1 MPSRPALLRLYATR
15 YRRVIIKT
23 EVQHMTENTYV
34 SVTQLARRYSVD
46 RSTIWRWVQR
56 GTLPQPFRLSE
67 QTTRWK
73 LEEIEQRDA
82 ERETAA

>member
-1 MPSRPALLRLYATR
+1 MN
-15 YRRVIIKT
+15 
-23 EVQHMTENTYV
+23 ENTYV

-56 GTLPQPFRLSE
+56 GTLPEPVRISE

-73 LEEIEQRDA
+73 LEEIERRDA
-82 ERETAA
+82 EREATA

>member
-1 MPSRPALLRLYATR
+1 M
-15 YRRVIIKT
+15 I
-23 EVQHMTENTYV
+23 ENTYV

-56 GTLPQPFRLSE
+56 GTLPQPVRLSE

-73 LEEIEQRDA
+73 LDEIERRDA

>member
-1 MPSRPALLRLYATR
+1 
-15 YRRVIIKT
+15 
-23 EVQHMTENTYV
+23 MTENTYV

-56 GTLPQPFRLSE
+56 GSLPQPVRLSE

-73 LEEIEQRDA
+73 LDEIERRDA

>member
-1 MPSRPALLRLYATR
+1 
-15 YRRVIIKT
+15 
-23 EVQHMTENTYV
+23 MTENTYV

-56 GTLPQPFRLSE
+56 GILPQPFPFSE

-73 LEEIEQRDA
+73 LADIERRDA
-82 ERETAA
+82 EREATA